1 VLGNRYVRMTL
12 EAAVA
17 VVDVVVCVVHD
28 ATVGHN
34 QRVLGNRYVQMH
46 VSDLLSTAV
55 VSLCLPSPMPP

>member
-1 VLGNRYVRMTL
+1 MTL

-34 QRVLGNRYVQMH
+34 QRVLGNRYVHMH
-46 VSDLLSTAV
+46 VYVSDLLSTAV

>member
-1 VLGNRYVRMTL
+1 MTL